1 MYLTNILVS
10 YFTRFTS
17 KDQISVELEPKNLYF
32 DVKTTNKGLALIN
45 YGIYSLIPPIAV
57 LITAVSLRS
66 LIKAL
71 IIGIGLSA
79 AIISLKSGTSFLP
92 LIAEE
97 TLERIKDYDSLLLYL
112 FLTMISAFILCLRKV
127 LYHGKYIDQIKKII
141 KNRKQAEFVAIILS
155 FITSIDD
162 YLSILTVGGT
172 ISSIADREH
181 LSRLKLAFLVHS
193 LAGPLVILNP
203 ISSWTAAIV
212 SQIHLSGLNNNHPL
226 SGFLTDHAMKIFII
240 SLPFTFYS
248 IILIAS
254 LFFIVQKRI
263 SFGPIGR
270 DEQYD
275 ETNNTSIKFFS
286 TMRHLFI
293 IALPLIIPIALLV
306 ILFAI
311 GNLVL
316 DYPLFLIMSVSA
328 SIVFFLTFLCGVYKK
343 SFTSSSLPV
352 FVWQGFKFMQGAISI
367 LFLGSILASF
377 LHDYLQTGLYLT
389 QLVSLSVPT
398 AFLPL
403 MFFLLSLS
411 ITLTTGSAWNTFTL
425 MVTLAFP
432 MTASLFNA
440 DIDQVTFL
448 MTFYPLLGAIFSG
461 AVCGDH
467 ISPSSETTIMTASSV
482 GITPEV
488 HTFSQMLY
496 VIPVLIATICSFTI
510 VGFLANY
517 PYWLQTSLSSIIGII
532 ISCALIALIN
542 RQNKH
547 EQ

>member
-1 MYLTNILVS
+1 M
-10 YFTRFTS
+10 
-17 KDQISVELEPKNLYF
+17 
-32 DVKTTNKGLALIN
+32 IN
-45 YGIYSLIPPIAV
+45 YGIYSLIPPIVV
-57 LITAVSLRS
+57 LIAAVSLRS

-79 AIISLKSGTSFLP
+79 AIISIKSGASFFP
-92 LIAEE
+92 LIAQE
-97 TLERIKDYDSLLLYL
+97 TLERVQDYDSLLLYA
-112 FLTMISAFILCLRKV
+112 FLTMISAFILSLRKI
-127 LYHGKYIDQIKKII
+127 LYHGKHIDHIKKII

-181 LSRLKLAFLVHS
+181 LSRLKLAYLVHS
-193 LAGPLVILNP
+193 LAGPLVILSP

-212 SQIHLSGLNNNHPL
+212 AQIHLSGLNNNHAL
-226 SGFLTDHAMKIFII
+226 SGFVTNHPMKIFLE

-248 IILIAS
+248 IISLIS
-254 LFFIVQKRI
+254 LFFIVQTRI
-263 SFGPIGR
+263 SFGPIEQ

-275 ETNNTSIKFFS
+275 DANDTSIRFFS
-286 TMRHLFI
+286 TMGHLFI

-306 ILFAI
+306 VLFSI

-316 DYPLFLIMSVSA
+316 DYPLFLVMATSA
-328 SIVFFLTFLCGVYKK
+328 SIVFFLTFIYGIYEK
-343 SFTSSSLPV
+343 SFVVSSLPI
-352 FVWQGFKFMQGAISI
+352 FVWQGFRLMQGAISI
-367 LFLGSILASF
+367 LFLGSILAGF
-377 LHDYLQTGLYLT
+377 LHDYLQTGHYLT
-389 QLVSLSVPT
+389 QLVSVSVPM

-403 MFFLLSLS
+403 MFFLLSFS

-432 MTASLFNA
+432 MAASLFSA
-440 DIDQVTFL
+440 DIDQATFL

-482 GITPEV
+482 GITPEA
-488 HTFSQMLY
+488 HTFSQIYY
-496 VIPVLIATICSFTI
+496 VVPIIIGTLCAFTS

-532 ISCALIALIN
+532 ISCTLLVLIN
-542 RQNKH
+542 LRNKH
-547 EQ
+547 EEKNTTNRMPTTHN